1 MAFTNAEKQAR
12 WRERHAWKRYAVQ
25 QVCKVLLR
33 EQGTDQTIKELAN
46 ALRGVLNLSSIAALR
61 RALKP
66 TTMKEDL
73 AAQTETFRQWQALW
87 LREHPGKTAKDYRR
101 LINTDVEKW
110 QRAKAEAYNAAERQ
124 AWERDHPGQ
133 QWPEFL
139 CGLSDADR
147 VQYQRWE
154 ERWRKGRRPRRAKPT
169 GGAMRALCL
178 SLALV

>member
-1 MAFTNAEKQAR
+1 MGWLRVTHAFTNAEKQAR
-12 WRERHAWKRYAVQ
+12 WRERHVWKRYAVQ
-25 QVCKVLLR
+25 QVSKVLLR

-73 AAQTETFRQWQALW
+73 AAQTETFRLWQALW

-110 QRAKAEAYNAAERQ
+110 QRAKAEAYNAAERLPIGVSSPKK
-124 AWERDHPGQ
+124 ATSPKAGATWATTNRWFALKRGALD
-133 QWPEFL
+133 L
-139 CGLSDADR
+139 LDATR
-147 VQYQRWE
+147 
-154 ERWRKGRRPRRAKPT
+154 
-169 GGAMRALCL
+169 
-178 SLALV
+178 